1 MKTYIVTCRGVFPE
15 TVIAKLKAL
24 GVYWT
29 QVRSQNNLPSRRVR
43 LEMLADAMNEDQAI
57 QKARFAVDASG
68 GSGTDYTCLCEV
80 SKAASEALDLANTT
94 DRLPHAAA
102 QRVWGEI

>member
-1 MKTYIVTCRGVFPE
+1 MDTSVKIYIVTCRGVFPE

-29 QVRSQNNLPSRRVR
+29 QVGSPNNLPSRQVR

-57 QKARFAVDASG
+57 QKVRFAVDASG

-80 SKAASEALDLANTT
+80 SKAASEALDLG
-94 DRLPHAAA
+94 DPD
-102 QRVWGEI
+102 